1 MSTPK
6 TIRNTVM
13 TTEVQKS
20 EAEWRAELTPH
31 QYDIL
36 RRKGTEPPFTGEYTF
51 NDATGSYR
59 CAACG
64 SELFGSDSKFDS
76 GTGWPSFTEPA
87 IAAAVELRPDNGLF
101 MRRTEVL
108 CRHCGGHL
116 GHEFTGVGMWL
127 NSDRPVN
134 LYRLYGEVVL
144 IEFWSFGCINCG
156 RTLPFMVKMNAS

>member
-13 TTEVQKS
+13 TTEIQKS
-20 EAEWRAELTPH
+20 DAEWRAELTPQ

-36 RRKGTEPPFTGEYTF
+36 RRKGTEPPFTGEYTY
-51 NDATGSYR
+51 NHATGTYR
-59 CAACG
+59 CAACA

-87 IAAAVELRPDNGLF
+87 VAATVELRPDNGLL

-116 GHEFTGVGMWL
+116 GHVF
-127 NSDRPVN
+127 SDGPGPS
-134 LYRLYGEVVL
+134 GERY
-144 IEFWSFGCINCG
+144 CINSAALAFQPTEDVG
-156 RTLPFMVKMNAS
+156 R